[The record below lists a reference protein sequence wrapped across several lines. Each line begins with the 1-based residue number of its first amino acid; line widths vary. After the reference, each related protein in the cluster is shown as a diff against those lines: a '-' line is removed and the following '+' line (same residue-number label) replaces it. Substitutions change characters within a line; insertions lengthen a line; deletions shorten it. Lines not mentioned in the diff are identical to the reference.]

1 MKRLIYSLLLGSA
14 VAVAAPSSTRQLT
27 GANILNGLA
36 TITLPTTTGTLC
48 GITEAC
54 SLTAKTAIGI
64 NDSGTTSALYVKTS
78 AIGVPT
84 ATFKAI
90 GSQSADIIQVL
101 DSASSPQF
109 IFDAG
114 GNFKLF
120 HNTVTP
126 EARFDLRP
134 SVSAT
139 SVSSGSAARYGMYVG
154 NATAVASGVGS
165 GIALGGPATG
175 STDLT
180 EYAYLWATKNNAV
193 SGDVDTTFHI
203 ATRRNSDGKAQRVV
217 DMDQAGNSVF
227 VGTVTAPTMVGSTS
241 ALFGN
246 SGTPATSAAL
256 EVNSTSK
263 ALLLPRMSQTQRD
276 AIGSPTNGD
285 VVFNTDTLKVSL
297 HDGSSWADLGS
308 GSGSGVKNYLTDGT
322 FDSSVNPE
330 SQYDDGASYVDGT
343 AGSPSAI
350 SYSRD
355 SSTPLAGTGSL
366 KISKAASTC
375 VGEGVTL
382 GTTSLDEYAAAR
394 GSLNFYF
401 QYDFTSA
408 NYTSGD
414 IQIKAY
420 DVTNGAILPVVA
432 ISGLD
437 SSAGLYKL
445 ATKGFVRVLVSS
457 TTRSVRLSFHCQTD
471 SATASTWTGRVDEA
485 VFGPDGMVP
494 GFIGT
499 DWNNNYTFT
508 PASAAFGTASPSIW
522 WSRRV
527 GDSLEV
533 IGYWTNGTV
542 GASAASLAMPATL
555 TINTAKMG
563 SGTNSTQVG
572 TYFTSTT
579 SATPSA
585 YGAGSNFGAI
595 FYDGSTNGSLFFAA
609 RGVSVGFEKTVASPT
624 LTGTGFQMSVHFTIP
639 ITGWSTSAA
648 LSTTETL
655 ASTSSWAGYHDNTCQ
670 WPRTNTSYGDPT
682 ADASCALVERT
693 NRNFGTVSTSGGVLP
708 AITFT
713 PTKKARFHVCATAKV
728 SSSTL
733 AADMNL
739 KLWDGT
745 TVIAEAEA
753 YEYVASNLIH
763 IPICGE
769 YTTTS
774 LSPVTLSLQTKSTA
788 GAVNIGSNAANASSL
803 EWSIE
808 EIPDFSNFSVYG
820 NFELLTT
827 TSGSKTPSATNNYH
841 ALTTNSLTLTAGT
854 WRLFGSGN
862 FSNGGTTPAYANAGL
877 LWASANG
884 ADSSSV
890 PAALSSTTGLTV
902 LSVDNSNNKSS
913 YGSAGMA
920 DPPLIPAPMTIVRC
934 SSSCTVYL
942 VSYATMTT
950 AANARITVYANAE
963 RLQ

>member
-14 VAVAAPSSTRQLT
+14 VAVASPSSTRQLT

-90 GSQSADIIQVL
+90 ASQSADIMQVL

-139 SVSSGSAARYGMYVG
+139 TVSSGSAARYGMYVG
-154 NATAVASGVGS
+154 NAAAVASGVGS
-165 GIALGGPATG
+165 GIAMGGPATG

-227 VGTVTAPTMVGSTS
+227 VGTVTAPTVVGSTS

-256 EVNSTSK
+256 EVNSTTK
-263 ALLLPRMSQTQRD
+263 AVLLPRMSQTQRD

-285 VVFNTDTLKVSL
+285 LVFNTDTLKMSL
-297 HDGSSWADLGS
+297 HDGSSWADVGS
-308 GSGSGVKNYLTDGT
+308 SSGSGVKNYLTDGT

-375 VGEGVTL
+375 VGEGITL

-420 DVTNGAILPVVA
+420 DVTNGAILPVVSVA
-432 ISGLD
+432 GLD

-445 ATKGFVRVLVSS
+445 ATKGFARVLVLS
-457 TTRSVRLSFHCQTD
+457 TTRSVRISFHCQTD

-485 VFGPDGMVP
+485 VLGPDNVVP
-494 GFIGT
+494 GFIGGE
-499 DWNNNYTFT
+499 W
-508 PASAAFGTASPSIW
+508 TA
-522 WSRRV
+522 
-527 GDSLEV
+527 
-533 IGYWTNGTV
+533 WT
-542 GASAASLAMPATL
+542 
-555 TINTAKMG
+555 
-563 SGTNSTQVG
+563 
-572 TYFTSTT
+572 
-579 SATPSA
+579 
-585 YGAGSNFGAI
+585 
-595 FYDGSTNGSLFFAA
+595 
-609 RGVSVGFEKTVASPT
+609 PT
-624 LTGTGFQMSVHFTIP
+624 LTGFGGPTILKAEWRRDGPNLVSRVKFTAGTATAVEARISLPNSWTVASNVLSASLESVGFFFRNINGGSTGTSHGGAVLASSGNSYVNLGAIGTFSNVAVNPFTADTGTNIASAGDIIELNFSVP
-639 ITGWSTSAA
+639 IANWAA
-648 LSTTETL
+648 SSSLSTTEAL
-655 ASTSSWAGYHDNTCQ
+655 FSTSSWSGYHDQTCS
-670 WPRTNTSYGDPT
+670 WARTSAAYGDPT

-693 NRNFGTVSTSGGVLP
+693 NKNFGTVSTSGGVLP

-713 PTKKARFHVCATAKV
+713 PTKKASYHVCATAKILN
-728 SSSTL
+728 S
-733 AADMNL
+733 AAGTDNEL
-739 KLWDGT
+739 RLWDGT
-745 TVIAEAEA
+745 TVIAEVET
-753 YEYVASNLIH
+753 YEYVINNIISV
-763 IPICGE
+763 PICGI
-769 YTTTS
+769 YKATS
-774 LSPVTLSLQTKSTA
+774 TSAVTLSLQTKAASNTITIA
-788 GAVNIGSNAANASSL
+788 SNATSISSV
-803 EWSIE
+803 EWTVD
-808 EIPDFSNFSVYG
+808 EIPDLSVFSVYG

-827 TSGSKTPSATNNYH
+827 TSSVKTPGASDQYY
-841 ALTTNSLTLTAGT
+841 ALTGNSLTLTAGT
-854 WRLFGSGN
+854 WRLSGQIQFANSGSSPGYSN
-862 FSNGGTTPAYANAGL
+862 VLGFWAGGNGG
-877 LWASANG
+877 
-884 ADSSSV
+884 DSLSV
-890 PAALSSTTGLTV
+890 PAALSSVSGLTI
-902 LSVDNSNNKSS
+902 LSATISTFAGQTQLNGISS
-913 YGSAGMA
+913 GTNEYMNV
-920 DPPLIPAPMTIVRC
+920 APVIVRC
-934 SSSCTVYL
+934 TSSCVVYL
-942 VSYATMTT
+942 DSFATVTT
-950 AANARITVYANAE
+950 AANARITAYANAE